1 MDRLVPFFCGSVV
14 SSKRVHMCPAKNLTR
29 PAALKSHCRCKLARM
44 DESAPTFHFARPG
57 PALSEFVAF
66 YGRAKGTCPFK
77 PESDYCRVARWT
89 GFGDPIQNDLARVIA
104 SHASGNDRRSVLP
117 GWRLLY

>member
-57 PALSEFVAF
+57 PALSEFMDVRRV
-66 YGRAKGTCPFK
+66 RAPSSPRAITAEWHDGPDSETLF
-77 PESDYCRVARWT
+77 RM
-89 GFGDPIQNDLARVIA
+89 I
-104 SHASGNDRRSVLP
+104 
-117 GWRLLY
+117 WRG